1 MTAFFVALQFLTR
14 YPVRLS
20 AETELSPRL
29 LGASTRY
36 FPLVGLLVGADLMIA
51 RWVLQWAGVL
61 AHWPLLGAGLVLL
74 YWTWVSDSLHLDGL
88 ADTADGLSSGA
99 KGEELLAVMHDPRVG
114 AFGAQ
119 ATVLAMILKFAL
131 LASLPPTLWWV
142 LPLPLI
148 ASRLLA
154 SLLCQVRPYVGRR
167 GSLSGSFIEGSHPDD
182 AGAAVGWAAF
192 GFIALSALAVFAEL
206 AKARDCGLALGACV
220 LGMALG
226 WLASLG
232 PRRRLRGISGDFIGY
247 SMQVAEIAVFC
258 GLLFVG
264 SL

>member
-1 MTAFFVALQFLTR
+1 MTPFLVALQFMTR

-20 AETELSPRL
+20 ADTELSPRL
-29 LGASTRY
+29 MGASTRY
-36 FPLVGLLVGADLMIA
+36 FPLVGLLVGVDLLVA

-61 AHWPLLGAGLVLL
+61 AKWPLLGAALLLL
-74 YWTWVSDSLHLDGL
+74 YWVWVADSLHLDGL
-88 ADTADGLSSGA
+88 ADTADGLSSSA
-99 KGEELLAVMHDPRVG
+99 RSEELLAVMHDPRVG

-119 ATVLAMILKFAL
+119 ATVLALILKFAL
-131 LASLPPTLWWV
+131 LASLAPAFWWA

-148 ASRLLA
+148 SGRLLA
-154 SLLCQVRPYVGRR
+154 SLLCQGRPYAGRK
-167 GSLSGSFIEGSHPDD
+167 GSLSGAFIEGSHPDD

-192 GFIALSALAVFAEL
+192 GFMVLSAGAVFMDL
-206 AKARDCGLALGACV
+206 ASARDCGLALGACAA
-220 LGMALG
+220 GIGLG

-232 PRRRLRGISGDFIGY
+232 PRRRLGGISGDFIGY
-247 SMQVAEIAVFC
+247 SLQVAEIAAFC